1 MTLRQRCEVRP
12 AAPPCAFQGM
22 AWCSTAYLILPQ
34 RAYQTSCS
42 SLTVMQRC
50 CMSVRLVDVC
60 KVRRDGAWAESQR
73 RATQHCVVSKDR
85 GRCCGCSRRL
95 PVLTEHPLRMID
107 VRAGSAISTLRKRL
121 LRAARQFGHEID
133 KRIDSSRPSLIRQ
146 IQRAHDSPCVVRSR
160 LELGEQPGEG
170 A

>member
-1 MTLRQRCEVRP
+1 VYLRQRCEARL

-22 AWCSTAYLILPQ
+22 AWCSTPYLILPQ
-34 RAYQTSCS
+34 RACQTTCS
-42 SLTVMQRC
+42 SLVDMQPS

-60 KVRRDGAWAESQR
+60 KVRRGGAWAESQR

-85 GRCCGCSRRL
+85 GRRCGCCGRL
-95 PVLTEHPLRMID
+95 PVLTEHPLPMID
-107 VRAGSAISTLRKRL
+107 VRERSAISAPRKRS
-121 LRAARQFGHEID
+121 LRAARQFGDEID
-133 KRIDSSRPSLIRQ
+133 KRIDSSRSSLIRQ
-146 IQRAHDSPCVVRSR
+146 IQRAHDGPCVVRSR